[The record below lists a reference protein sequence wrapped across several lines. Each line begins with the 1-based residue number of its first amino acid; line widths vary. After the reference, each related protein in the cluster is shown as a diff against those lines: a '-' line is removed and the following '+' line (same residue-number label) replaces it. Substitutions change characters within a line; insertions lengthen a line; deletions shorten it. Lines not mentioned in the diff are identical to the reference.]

1 MRTKRGLS
9 PLVASTILIVIAVVG
24 GIMLY
29 QYYNTLMTSLS
40 TSSETLIIK
49 RARIITIDDATA
61 VAYIDLWNPSA
72 YTAKIHSIT
81 IDFKHD
87 IGINRTVPPAST
99 SQLIVNIDRNTP
111 GLKLEPGTKH
121 YVAIAYELGSGLIQ
135 YTDIY
140 QVIIE

>member
-1 MRTKRGLS
+1 MKTKRGLS
-9 PLVASTILIVIAVVG
+9 PLVASTILVVIAIVG

-49 RARIITIDDATA
+49 RVRIITVDDATA

-72 YTAKIHSIT
+72 YTAKILNIT
-81 IDFKHD
+81 IDSKYD
-87 IGINRTVPPAST
+87 IRVNTTIPPAST
-99 SQLIVNIDRNTP
+99 SQLIVNIDRTSIP
-111 GLKLEPGTKH
+111 TLEPGTKH
-121 YVAIAYELGSGLIQ
+121 YVAIAYELKNGLIQ